1 MNTIEQYIEKTEE
14 KGLLLNEYQ
23 KTLVY
28 RCALIGMTEDQM
40 DLFVAAGF
48 PVIKEEMI
56 IASIL
61 DGMEDDYIRKEI
73 VSEDDISLIKRKRA
87 DYLME
92 NFRSNDAEYNQL
104 QEELIMLQTQMK
116 DVDRVIER
124 QRAEYEHL
132 SNEIRE
138 KREETEMLKKKL
150 EEKDAGDNIKAYE
163 PRRAVETRII
173 TKYKR
178 PSGLKET
185 IYCLLGKEDSL
196 PIQEETVRSD
206 RQEFFDMII
215 DSDLSMEQIKEIEQ
229 AYRDGIEI
237 EMIKKM
243 ANKEF
248 TPERMKALRRM
259 IYVLADKRY
268 AETENTSVEYSS
280 KHNGDEKAFDMAED
294 DCIVITDD
302 SVKGYETELSGRI
315 SLPVTQKQTTD
326 E

>member
-138 KREETEMLKKKL
+138 KREESEMLKKKL

-215 DSDLSMEQIKEIEQ
+215 DSDLSMEQIREIEQ
-229 AYRDGIEI
+229 AYRDGIEM

-248 TPERMKALRRM
+248 APERMKALRRM
-259 IYVLADKRY
+259 ICILADKGY
-268 AETENTSVEYSS
+268 GETEKTSEDNSR
-280 KHNGDEKAFDMAED
+280 KHNENENAFA
-294 DCIVITDD
+294 
-302 SVKGYETELSGRI
+302 KGHAQEYHGKESDQHRQH
-315 SLPVTQKQTTD
+315 VNRRQQKTHCAHQRVYG
-326 E
+326 

>member
-268 AETENTSVEYSS
+268 AETENTSAEYSR

>member
-124 QRAEYEHL
+124 QRAEY
-132 SNEIRE
+132 
-138 KREETEMLKKKL
+138 
-150 EEKDAGDNIKAYE
+150 
-163 PRRAVETRII
+163 
-173 TKYKR
+173 
-178 PSGLKET
+178 
-185 IYCLLGKEDSL
+185 
-196 PIQEETVRSD
+196 
-206 RQEFFDMII
+206 
-215 DSDLSMEQIKEIEQ
+215 
-229 AYRDGIEI
+229 
-237 EMIKKM
+237 
-243 ANKEF
+243 
-248 TPERMKALRRM
+248 
-259 IYVLADKRY
+259 
-268 AETENTSVEYSS
+268 
-280 KHNGDEKAFDMAED
+280 
-294 DCIVITDD
+294 
-302 SVKGYETELSGRI
+302 
-315 SLPVTQKQTTD
+315 
-326 E
+326 